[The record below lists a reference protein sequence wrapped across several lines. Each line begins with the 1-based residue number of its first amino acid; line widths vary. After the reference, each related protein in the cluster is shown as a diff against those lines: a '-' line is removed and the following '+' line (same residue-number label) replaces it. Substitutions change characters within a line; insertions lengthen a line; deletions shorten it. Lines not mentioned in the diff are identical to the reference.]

1 MVSSRKK
8 SDRMR
13 MTGTI
18 ILALGILAAAI
29 FYWHA
34 THRPADDDPAAILS
48 GYDRA
53 TRHEMGIQMGT
64 FGLIMLG
71 WQETLARPISKALI
85 IVAGAG
91 LFASYFFRAAWVL
104 DDDERYEHERA
115 RLEKEQTTH
124 G

>member
-1 MVSSRKK
+1 
-8 SDRMR
+8 

-18 ILALGILAAAI
+18 ILGLGILAAAI
-29 FYWHA
+29 FYWNA
-34 THRPADDDPAAILS
+34 THRPADDDLASMLD

-64 FGLIMLG
+64 MGLVMLG
-71 WQETLARPISKALI
+71 WQETLARPITKALI
-85 IVAGAG
+85 IVAATG
-91 LFASYFFRAAWVL
+91 LFASYFFRSAWVM

-115 RLEKEQTTH
+115 RLEKEQTTR

>member
-1 MVSSRKK
+1 
-8 SDRMR
+8 

-18 ILALGILAAAI
+18 ILGLGILAAVI
-29 FYWHA
+29 FYWNA
-34 THRPADDDPAAILS
+34 THRPADDDLATILD

-53 TRHEMGIQMGT
+53 MRHEMGIQMGT
-64 FGLIMLG
+64 FGLIMLE

-91 LFASYFFRAAWVL
+91 LFASYFFRVAWVM

-115 RLEKEQTTH
+115 RLEKEQATH

>member
-1 MVSSRKK
+1 
-8 SDRMR
+8 

-18 ILALGILAAAI
+18 ILGLGILAATI
-29 FYWHA
+29 FYWNA
-34 THRPADDDPAAILS
+34 THRAADDDLAAILD

-64 FGLIMLG
+64 MGLILLG
-71 WQETLARPISKALI
+71 WQETLARPITKALI
-85 IVAGAG
+85 IVASTG
-91 LFASYFFRAAWVL
+91 LFASYFFRLAWVM

-115 RLEKEQTTH
+115 RLEKEQATH